1 VSRCWRALVRAGAA
15 LSLLGALHAVVNTR
29 LLRRPPALP
38 APVGQRVAVV
48 LPVRDEVD
56 QVGGCLAAVLDQQ
69 GVPELGVVVVDDGS
83 TDGTAEQVARVAD
96 DRVRLLAGVPPAPG
110 WLGKPNACAQGAA
123 AAADADVLV
132 FLDADVRLMP
142 DALASAVAVLDSAG
156 LDLVSPWPRQLAGS
170 PAERLVQPLQQ
181 WLWGTLLPL
190 RLAERSPRPSL
201 AAANGQFLVVRRAAY
216 DRAGGHAAVRGEVIE
231 DIALL
236 RAVKAAGGRG
246 VVVDG
251 STLAACRMYDGW
263 AGVRDG
269 YAKSLWSAL
278 GGRPAAA
285 VAAATAL
292 SVGWLLP
299 PVAALAGSRAGLA
312 GYAAGVAGRAVI
324 AARTGSRVW
333 PDALAHPVSIALL
346 DVLVARSVAGH
357 RRGQLH
363 WRGRPVTP
371 AGQEDPASSSAV
383 RVEDGAATTT
393 GG

>member
-1 VSRCWRALVRAGAA
+1 MSRCWRALVRAGAA

-123 AAADADVLV
+123 AADADVLV

-201 AAANGQFLVVRRAAY
+201 AAANGQFLVVRRSVYA
-216 DRAGGHAAVRGEVIE
+216 RAGGHGAVRGEVIE
-231 DIALL
+231 DVALA
-236 RAVKAAGGRG
+236 RAVKRAGGRA
-246 VVVDG
+246 VPVDG
-251 STLAACRMYDGW
+251 SRLAACRMYDGW

-292 SVGWLLP
+292 SVVWLLP

-346 DVLVARSVAGH
+346 DVLVARSVSGH
-357 RRGQLH
+357 RRGELR
-363 WRGRPVTP
+363 WRGREVTARAPVP
-371 AGQEDPASSSAV
+371 GISATMG
-383 RVEDGAATTT
+383 R
-393 GG
+393 

>member
-1 VSRCWRALVRAGAA
+1 VSPGPRWGVRVCAG
-15 LSLLGALHAVVNTR
+15 LSVLGAVHALVNTR

-38 APVGQRVAVV
+38 RPVGRRVAVV
-48 LPVRDEVD
+48 LPVRDEAT
-56 QVGGCLAAVLDQQ
+56 QVEDCLAAVLDQR
-69 GVPELGVVVVDDGS
+69 GVPGLEVVVVDDGS
-83 TDGTAEQVARVAD
+83 TDGTADRVTAVAD
-96 DRVRLLAGVPPAPG
+96 ARVRLLRAPALPPG
-110 WLGKPNACAQGAA
+110 WLGKPHACARGAA
-123 AAADADVLV
+123 AAGDADVLV
-132 FLDADVRLMP
+132 FLDADVRLLP
-142 DALASAVAVLDSAG
+142 DAVASAVAVLDDAG
-156 LDLVSPWPRQLAGS
+156 LDLVSPWPRQLTGS

-251 STLAACRMYDGW
+251 STLATCRMYDGW

-278 GGRPAAA
+278 GGRPGAAVGAAA
-285 VAAATAL
+285 AL
-292 SVGWLLP
+292 SAVWLLP
-299 PVAALAGSRAGLA
+299 PLAALTGSRAGLA
-312 GYAAGVAGRAVI
+312 GYAAGVAGRAVV
-324 AARTGSRVW
+324 AGRTGGRVW

-357 RRGQLH
+357 HRGTLH
-363 WRGRPVTP
+363 WRGRALTADRTDHPAAP
-371 AGQEDPASSSAV
+371 AGRP
-383 RVEDGAATTT
+383 
-393 GG
+393 

>member
-1 VSRCWRALVRAGAA
+1 VRAGAV

-38 APVGQRVAVV
+38 APVGQRVVVV
-48 LPVRDEVD
+48 LPVRDEAD
-56 QVGGCLAAVLDQQ
+56 QVGSCLAAVLDQQ
-69 GVPELGVVVVDDGS
+69 GVPGLGVVVVDDGS

-96 DRVRLLAGVPPAPG
+96 DRVQLLAGVPPAPG
-110 WLGKPNACAQGAA
+110 WLGKPNACAQGAD

-142 DALASAVAVLDSAG
+142 DAIARAVALLHDTG

-170 PAERLVQPLQQ
+170 AAERLVQPLQQ

-201 AAANGQFLVVRRAAY
+201 AAANGQFLVVRRSAY
-216 DRAGGHAAVRGEVIE
+216 DRAGGHGAVRGEVIE

-278 GGRPAAA
+278 GGRPSAA

-292 SVGWLLP
+292 SVVWLLP

-312 GYAAGVAGRAVI
+312 GYAAGVAGRAVV

-357 RRGQLH
+357 RRGQLQ

-371 AGQEDPASSSAV
+371 AGRQEPPGNSSAV
-383 RVEDGAATTT
+383 HAENGGAAPTS
-393 GG
+393 G

>member
-1 VSRCWRALVRAGAA
+1 
-15 LSLLGALHAVVNTR
+15 
-29 LLRRPPALP
+29 
-38 APVGQRVAVV
+38 
-48 LPVRDEVD
+48 
-56 QVGGCLAAVLDQQ
+56 
-69 GVPELGVVVVDDGS
+69 
-83 TDGTAEQVARVAD
+83 
-96 DRVRLLAGVPPAPG
+96 
-110 WLGKPNACAQGAA
+110 
-123 AAADADVLV
+123 
-132 FLDADVRLMP
+132 
-142 DALASAVAVLDSAG
+142 VAVLDDAG

-170 PAERLVQPLQQ
+170 AAERLVQPLQQ

-251 STLAACRMYDGW
+251 STLATCRMYDGW

-278 GGRPAAA
+278 GGRPGAAVGAAA
-285 VAAATAL
+285 AL
-292 SVGWLLP
+292 SAVWLLP
-299 PVAALAGSRAGLA
+299 PLAALTGSRAGLA
-312 GYAAGVAGRAVI
+312 GYAAGVAGRAVV
-324 AARTGSRVW
+324 AGRTGGRVW

-357 RRGQLH
+357 RRGALQ
-363 WRGRPVTP
+363 WRGRPVTAVAPGP
-371 AGQEDPASSSAV
+371 APSGTMV
-383 RVEDGAATTT
+383 G
-393 GG
+393 

>member
-1 VSRCWRALVRAGAA
+1 VSRCWRALVRAGAV
-15 LSLLGALHAVVNTR
+15 LSLLGALHAAVNTR

-48 LPVRDEVD
+48 LPVRDEAD
-56 QVGGCLAAVLDQQ
+56 QVGHCLAAVLDQR
-69 GVPELGVVVVDDGS
+69 GVPELVVVVVDDGS
-83 TDGTAEQVARVAD
+83 TDGTAEQVARIAD
-96 DRVRLLAGVPPAPG
+96 HRVQLLTGLPPAPG

-142 DALASAVAVLDSAG
+142 DAIASAVAVLDRAA

-170 PAERLVQPLQQ
+170 AAERLVQPLQQ

-201 AAANGQFLVVRRAAY
+201 AAANGQFLVVRRSAY
-216 DRAGGHAAVRGEVIE
+216 DRAGGHGAVRGEVIE

-278 GGRPAAA
+278 GGRPSAA
-285 VAAATAL
+285 VAAAAAL
-292 SVGWLLP
+292 SAVWLLP

-312 GYAAGVAGRAVI
+312 GYAAGVAGRAVV

-346 DVLVARSVAGH
+346 DVLVVRSVAGH
-357 RRGQLH
+357 RRGRLR
-363 WRGRPVTP
+363 WRGRSVTP
-371 AGQEDPASSSAV
+371 AGGQGTGTSSAV
-383 RVEDGAATTT
+383 HVRDGGAAPT
-393 GG
+393 GR